1 MCDKVTAMQNQTSSL
16 YICVGVQICRECSQT
31 ETSNVE
37 NRFEFFI
44 YVHIYTHSVCIYNIL
59 YIYMHTYTQT
69 YIYIH
74 TPHTPPFSLLIW
86 LFTSQTS
93 GFGEFYFPDHVS
105 IHRPIPTSSRFPLY
119 MIDTFKSSR
128 EKY

>member
-16 YICVGVQICRECSQT
+16 YICVGVQICRDCSQT

-59 YIYMHTYTQT
+59 YIYMHTYTHT
-69 YIYIH
+69 YIYTH
-74 TPHTPPFSLLIW
+74 PTHHPFHYLYGFSLVGLLDLESFISLTTS
-86 LFTSQTS
+86 LFTDQ
-93 GFGEFYFPDHVS
+93 YPQAHVS
-105 IHRPIPTSSRFPLY
+105 LFI
-119 MIDTFKSSR
+119 
-128 EKY
+128 